1 MWSRGLEKE
10 MNHKGTGASLPCSLK
25 KRIRKKE
32 ERKQKQTNEMKG
44 IEFKQFSLGG
54 REDEKLQ
61 APLAWPQ
68 AHIHS
73 LDLCLSPL
81 SLSRCEIFLP
91 FTIPWSY

>member
-1 MWSRGLEKE
+1 MWSKGLGKE
-10 MNHKGTGASLPCSLK
+10 MNHKGTGASLPRSLK
-25 KRIRKKE
+25 NE

-54 REDEKLQ
+54 REEEKIQ

-73 LDLCLSPL
+73 LCLCLSPL
-81 SLSRCEIFLP
+81 SKPL
-91 FTIPWSY
+91 